1 MVRGA
6 ACSPLIGQGHVK
18 VVFNIVTKDLAKLG
32 YDTSLGSPE
41 PGPGSQ
47 AKAEE
52 AKAKDKVKEVTDGI
66 QQMQMLR

>member
-6 ACSPLIGQGHVK
+6 ACSALIGQGHVK

-47 AKAEE
+47 AKEE

>member
-1 MVRGA
+1 M
-6 ACSPLIGQGHVK
+6 K

-47 AKAEE
+47 AKED
-52 AKAKDKVKEVTDGI
+52 AKDKVKVKEVTDGI

>member
-1 MVRGA
+1 M
-6 ACSPLIGQGHVK
+6 K

-47 AKAEE
+47 AKEE
-52 AKAKDKVKEVTDGI
+52 AKAKVKEVTDGI

>member
-1 MVRGA
+1 M
-6 ACSPLIGQGHVK
+6 K

-47 AKAEE
+47 AKEE
-52 AKAKDKVKEVTDGI
+52 AKAKDKDKVKEVTDGI

>member
-47 AKAEE
+47 AKEE
-52 AKAKDKVKEVTDGI
+52 AKDKDKVKEVTDGI

>member
-1 MVRGA
+1 M
-6 ACSPLIGQGHVK
+6 K

-66 QQMQMLR
+66 QQMQMVR